1 MYLQL
6 VRAFWCF
13 EQRYLGPVLENAPES
28 TEREPGARTHFFTR
42 THSHTRGS
50 GAVDVAVGGAA
61 ALGGNTQAVQQ
72 EPQQRF
78 KLLCG
83 WFAPTPNQ
91 T

>member
-6 VRAFWCF
+6 VRAFWCL
-13 EQRYLGPVLENAPES
+13 EQRYHGPVLENAPRERAES
-28 TEREPGARTHFFTR
+28 RGRARAHTHAGAR
-42 THSHTRGS
+42 